1 MRGGNRDGWFNI
13 PSRNQVLGSVSY
25 FKEGMGGTHNFKV
38 GGEFFRETFTYIR
51 GDDDKGTVPGD
62 VLHILNN
69 GVPAQVYL
77 FQTPSK
83 SENGLRTTGSSCRTP
98 SR

>member
-1 MRGGNRDGWFNI
+1 M
-13 PSRNQVLGSVSY
+13 
-25 FKEGMGGTHNFKV
+25 
-38 GGEFFRETFTYIR
+38 
-51 GDDDKGTVPGD
+51 PGD

-83 SENGLRTTGSSCRTP
+83 SENGLLTNGLFLQDTYQAGAA

>member
-25 FKEGMGGTHNFKV
+25 FKEGWGGSHNFKV

-51 GDDDKGTVPGD
+51 GAEDKGT
-62 VLHILNN
+62 
-69 GVPAQVYL
+69 
-77 FQTPSK
+77 
-83 SENGLRTTGSSCRTP
+83 CRATC
-98 SR
+98 STS